1 MILEI
6 LNDLKSFNKFSF
18 KINLGNWTENFNDGK
33 APSAWLNS
41 KEILSQYLK
50 TKKSVKYAQCWNFA
64 GTLCS
69 CLRTLGIATRI
80 VTCYM
85 GMFNLE
91 E

>member
-1 MILEI
+1 MRI
-6 LNDLKSFNKFSF
+6 
-18 KINLGNWTENFNDGK
+18 GNWNEDFRDGK

-50 TKKSVKYAQCWNFA
+50 TKRSVKFAQCWNFA

-69 CLRTLGIATRI
+69 CLRTLGIASRI

-85 GMFNLE
+85 AAHDTQGENSFFELQNWWE
-91 E
+91 IAKI